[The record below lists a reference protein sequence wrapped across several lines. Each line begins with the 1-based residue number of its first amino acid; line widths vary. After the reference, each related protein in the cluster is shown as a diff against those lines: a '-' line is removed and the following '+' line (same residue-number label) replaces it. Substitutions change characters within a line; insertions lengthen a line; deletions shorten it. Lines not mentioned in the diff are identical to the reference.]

1 MNALDYSLPPKIDS
15 ALQQSLDDWQR
26 QDSTARLWQ
35 RDASLWTGT
44 DEAEWL
50 GWLDIVQ
57 QSLDGLEEV
66 QAVVRTMLDD
76 GIRQVVLLGMGGSS
90 MAPEVLR
97 DTFGC
102 QPNAA
107 ELFVL
112 DSTDPDQITTID
124 NALTL
129 EQTVFVVASKSGSTL
144 EPNILMAHFYHRMVE
159 AVSAERAANHFIA
172 ITDPGSSLCR

>member
-1 MNALDYSLPPKIDS
+1 MNSLDYSLPPKLDS
-15 ALQQSLDDWQR
+15 ALQQSLHDWQQ

-35 RDASLWTGT
+35 RDSSLWTGA

-57 QSLDGLEEV
+57 QSLDGLNELH
-66 QAVVRTMLDD
+66 AVVRTMLDD

-102 QPNAA
+102 QPAGRSRRG
-107 ELFVL
+107 L
-112 DSTDPDQITTID
+112 DVRTD
-124 NALTL
+124 
-129 EQTVFVVASKSGSTL
+129 V
-144 EPNILMAHFYHRMVE
+144 R
-159 AVSAERAANHFIA
+159 
-172 ITDPGSSLCR
+172 

>member
-1 MNALDYSLPPKIDS
+1 MNSLDYFLPPELDS
-15 ALQQSLDDWQR
+15 ALQQSLDDWQ
-26 QDSTARLWQ
+26 QQNSTARLWQ
-35 RDASLWTGT
+35 RDPSLWTGA

-102 QPNAA
+102 QQVFRLNS
-107 ELFVL
+107 FNFL
-112 DSTDPDQITTID
+112 D
-124 NALTL
+124 L
-129 EQTVFVVASKSGSTL
+129 
-144 EPNILMAHFYHRMVE
+144 
-159 AVSAERAANHFIA
+159 
-172 ITDPGSSLCR
+172 